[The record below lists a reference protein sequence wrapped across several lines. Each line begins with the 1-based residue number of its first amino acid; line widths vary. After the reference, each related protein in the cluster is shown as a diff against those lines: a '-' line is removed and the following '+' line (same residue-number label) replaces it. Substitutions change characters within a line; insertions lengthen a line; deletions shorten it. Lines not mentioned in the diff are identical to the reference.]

1 MENSRVIYWN
11 IPQFAVWVMYLLAV
25 LSLAV
30 MVWGFVRR
38 LKVYAQG
45 QKRRP
50 LDQVGGRIFR
60 ALSEALFQQKVAREP
75 GIGPLHNYFFWSFG
89 VLFLGTVLVF
99 IQTDLTEP
107 LLGWMFLEGDFYKA
121 YSLALDLSGLV
132 AVLMLGG
139 MFSRRYFFGAQGMI
153 QKPLDL
159 VFYLDLFLIL
169 GTGFFLEGLRMLVT
183 ELGVN
188 DPLSQYSPV
197 GLVLARY
204 FQLLPP
210 EWVLPLHLGL
220 WSFHMVLVMV
230 FIALIP
236 FSRLKHLVLTPVNYL
251 FFENQPK
258 GHLETLNLEDET
270 QETFGYQ
277 TPKDLRFKD
286 IYDTDACT
294 SCARCQ
300 DRCPA
305 FNTNKPLSPMKVIE
319 DLGKVCFELKNGN
332 LAEAVG
338 KEALW
343 ACTTCRACMEF
354 CPAEIEHIPK
364 IVGMRRAMVLMEG
377 EFPGEEVA
385 KAMDDLEVNGNP
397 LGFAKATRGDWA
409 AGLPLV
415 EVAEADYV
423 YFTGCYGSFD
433 PRNQQ
438 VAKALVKLA
447 QAAGVKLAILGKEE
461 RCCGEPARKMG
472 NEYLYQSL
480 AKENIATFE
489 SKGVKKIVTACPHC
503 FQTLGQDYRDLGF
516 QAEVLHAN
524 QLLDQLWQHYKF
536 KLNRSGVKV
545 TYHDSCYLGRYNN
558 LFEAPRNLLE
568 GVGVGFKEMEKNG
581 LESFCCGAGG
591 GRILA
596 EEKLGTRINLKRAT
610 MAQKTGAE
618 LVVSSCPFC
627 LTMMEDATKG
637 LEGEPLKAMDLLELL
652 ASHLPEPKSNE
663 GQ

>member
-1 MENSRVIYWN
+1 MMENSRVIYWN

-230 FIALIP
+230 FIALSMQMTCC
-236 FSRLKHLVLTPVNYL
+236 F
-251 FFENQPK
+251 
-258 GHLETLNLEDET
+258 
-270 QETFGYQ
+270 
-277 TPKDLRFKD
+277 
-286 IYDTDACT
+286 C
-294 SCARCQ
+294 
-300 DRCPA
+300 
-305 FNTNKPLSPMKVIE
+305 LSSPRIVA
-319 DLGKVCFELKNGN
+319 GK
-332 LAEAVG
+332 
-338 KEALW
+338 
-343 ACTTCRACMEF
+343 
-354 CPAEIEHIPK
+354 
-364 IVGMRRAMVLMEG
+364 
-377 EFPGEEVA
+377 
-385 KAMDDLEVNGNP
+385 
-397 LGFAKATRGDWA
+397 
-409 AGLPLV
+409 
-415 EVAEADYV
+415 
-423 YFTGCYGSFD
+423 
-433 PRNQQ
+433 
-438 VAKALVKLA
+438 
-447 QAAGVKLAILGKEE
+447 
-461 RCCGEPARKMG
+461 
-472 NEYLYQSL
+472 
-480 AKENIATFE
+480 
-489 SKGVKKIVTACPHC
+489 
-503 FQTLGQDYRDLGF
+503 
-516 QAEVLHAN
+516 AN
-524 QLLDQLWQHYKF
+524 QL
-536 KLNRSGVKV
+536 S
-545 TYHDSCYLGRYNN
+545 
-558 LFEAPRNLLE
+558 
-568 GVGVGFKEMEKNG
+568 
-581 LESFCCGAGG
+581 
-591 GRILA
+591 
-596 EEKLGTRINLKRAT
+596 
-610 MAQKTGAE
+610 
-618 LVVSSCPFC
+618 
-627 LTMMEDATKG
+627 
-637 LEGEPLKAMDLLELL
+637 
-652 ASHLPEPKSNE
+652 KSK
-663 GQ
+663 